1 MPLDVG
7 GHLATANGLERTKMR
22 HAHKI
27 RPADIGNPDLL
38 SDWVLICG
46 VVAIVGVLV
55 ALVRALLE

>member
-1 MPLDVG
+1 M
-7 GHLATANGLERTKMR
+7 H

-38 SDWVLICG
+38 IEWVLIGG

-55 ALVRALLE
+55 ALLRALVE